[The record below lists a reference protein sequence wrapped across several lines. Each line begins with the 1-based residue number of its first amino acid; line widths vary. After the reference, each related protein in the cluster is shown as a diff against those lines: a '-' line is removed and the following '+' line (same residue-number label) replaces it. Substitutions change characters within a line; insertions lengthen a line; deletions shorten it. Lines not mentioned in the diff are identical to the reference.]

1 MWPKGRRHCPSTSPV
16 GRRGAG
22 AGRLMASSAA
32 HPVLGAVLTEP
43 LGSLS
48 TCLSSKRSHQL
59 STSGSASHLGGEGTP
74 CFSQGVD
81 SGKSREQGICEDL
94 PVRVGPAVTTPHTL
108 CLGQPLTSL
117 ENIRPTTA
125 GCHAQGHSQKHSEH
139 GSNVQVLVKEQVQRS
154 TTTFQCTQ
162 CSDTESHG
170 ISSMAG
176 IPQGMVGG
184 SPRVCAWGQE
194 EMV

>member
-1 MWPKGRRHCPSTSPV
+1 MTGELGTLVAKGSQALSQHIPCGKE
-16 GRRGAG
+16 GRWGWEADSLLCG
-22 AGRLMASSAA
+22 TPCAL
-32 HPVLGAVLTEP
+32 LTEP

-59 STSGSASHLGGEGTP
+59 STSGSASHLGGEGAP
-74 CFSQGVD
+74 CSRCFSQEVD

-94 PVRVGPAVTTPHTL
+94 PMRVGPAVTTPHTL

-117 ENIRPTTA
+117 ENIRPTTT

-162 CSDTESHG
+162 GSDTESHG
-170 ISSMAG
+170 ISSTGTSGRRPHA
-176 IPQGMVGG
+176 
-184 SPRVCAWGQE
+184 S
-194 EMV
+194 